1 MLSFVKYV
9 FVIILFLLI
18 ILEINLLNYEWLLN
32 DLKEKIL
39 VILFLRFVVEIMDVL
54 EGLIYKFENVEND
67 CINVGRVFFYIIV
80 K

>member
-1 MLSFVKYV
+1 M
-9 FVIILFLLI
+9 
-18 ILEINLLNYEWLLN
+18 NYEWLLN